1 MEIDNILAH
10 NVAKRVNLPEYGVRA
25 VIELLDDGATVP
37 FISRYRKDRTGS
49 LTEVDVRAIESA
61 LAAVRTLDARKEF
74 VRKAITDA
82 EAMTDE
88 LARRLDEA
96 DSMTA
101 VEDIYAPFKPK
112 RRTRATAA
120 REKGLE
126 PLAKMIMAGHTEP
139 EHSAKRFV
147 KPGVVDDTAAALQGA
162 QDIIAEWASESTR
175 LRNAVRRALRRKA
188 VIQCSPAKGCEAEL
202 EESPF
207 AGYASFSTPLH
218 RCSSHQY
225 LAIRRAESQGLL
237 KVKYALPAA
246 DRTADELVDMFTPAK
261 ANAECGAVIAAA
273 VKDAYSRLLE
283 PAAETD
289 VSAEL
294 KEKADTVAIDI
305 FADTLRQLLLAPPL
319 LGKRVLA
326 FDPGF
331 RSGCKVAA
339 LDAQGN
345 LLYDCVIYPHPP
357 QKAAEEAA
365 ATLAVIV
372 RRCAPDVIA
381 IGNGTASRETEA
393 FIKRFEIFDPEKVF
407 IVSESGASVY
417 SASELAAKELPGKDI
432 TVRGTVSIGR
442 RLIDPLAELI
452 KIDPKSIGV
461 GQYQHDVDQS
471 RLKDA
476 LDYTVLS
483 CVNAVGVNLNTA
495 SERLLSYVS
504 GIGPQ
509 LAANI
514 VAYRAANGDFK
525 SRAQLKKVKRL
536 GDKAFEQSAD
546 FLRITDGVNPLDNT
560 GIHPESY
567 GVVEAMA
574 KRLGVKVNELP
585 ANKTLLDS
593 LDAATLAAE
602 GIGGKETVSDI
613 IAELRKPGR
622 DPRMD
627 TDTAA
632 FTPTVSDIS
641 ELAPGMMVDGIVDN
655 ITAFGAFIDLGIK
668 DKGLIHISQ
677 LASRR
682 VASVGEV
689 LKIHQLV
696 HTRVIDVDLKRR
708 RISLSL
714 KQ

>member
-1 MEIDNILAH
+1 M
-10 NVAKRVNLPEYGVRA
+10 
-25 VIELLDDGATVP
+25 
-37 FISRYRKDRTGS
+37 
-49 LTEVDVRAIESA
+49 
-61 LAAVRTLDARKEF
+61 
-74 VRKAITDA
+74 
-82 EAMTDE
+82 
-88 LARRLDEA
+88 
-96 DSMTA
+96 
-101 VEDIYAPFKPK
+101 
-112 RRTRATAA
+112 
-120 REKGLE
+120 
-126 PLAKMIMAGHTEP
+126 
-139 EHSAKRFV
+139 
-147 KPGVVDDTAAALQGA
+147 
-162 QDIIAEWASESTR
+162 
-175 LRNAVRRALRRKA
+175 
-188 VIQCSPAKGCEAEL
+188 
-202 EESPF
+202 
-207 AGYASFSTPLH
+207 
-218 RCSSHQY
+218 
-225 LAIRRAESQGLL
+225 
-237 KVKYALPAA
+237 
-246 DRTADELVDMFTPAK
+246 
-261 ANAECGAVIAAA
+261 
-273 VKDAYSRLLE
+273 
-283 PAAETD
+283 
-289 VSAEL
+289 
-294 KEKADTVAIDI
+294 
-305 FADTLRQLLLAPPL
+305 
-319 LGKRVLA
+319 
-326 FDPGF
+326 
-331 RSGCKVAA
+331 
-339 LDAQGN
+339 
-345 LLYDCVIYPHPP
+345 
-357 QKAAEEAA
+357 
-365 ATLAVIV
+365 
-372 RRCAPDVIA
+372 
-381 IGNGTASRETEA
+381 
-393 FIKRFEIFDPEKVF
+393 
-407 IVSESGASVY
+407 
-417 SASELAAKELPGKDI
+417 
-432 TVRGTVSIGR
+432 
-442 RLIDPLAELI
+442 
-452 KIDPKSIGV
+452 
-461 GQYQHDVDQS
+461 
-471 RLKDA
+471 
-476 LDYTVLS
+476 
-483 CVNAVGVNLNTA
+483 
-495 SERLLSYVS
+495 LSYVS

-536 GDKAFEQSAD
+536 GDKAFEQSAG